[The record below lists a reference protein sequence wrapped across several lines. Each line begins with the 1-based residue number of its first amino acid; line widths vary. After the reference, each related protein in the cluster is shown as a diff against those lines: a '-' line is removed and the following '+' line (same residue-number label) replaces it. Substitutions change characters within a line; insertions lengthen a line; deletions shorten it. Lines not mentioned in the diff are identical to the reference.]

1 MQALRVERMKKGDI
15 LTAVGKRRRAVAR
28 AVAKKGSG
36 NVRLNKI
43 PLEAF
48 EPELARMIISEPL
61 VLAGSVAKKV
71 DIDVTLTG
79 GGIFGQ
85 ADAARQAIAKILV
98 QVDEK
103 LKEVFLNYD
112 RNLLI
117 ADPRRTEPHKPSR
130 SRKGPRRHKQR
141 SKR

>member
-1 MQALRVERMKKGDI
+1 MKKGEI
-15 LTAVGKRRRAVAR
+15 LTAAGKRRKAVAR
-28 AVAKKGSG
+28 AVARKGSG
-36 NVRLNKI
+36 VVRLNKI
-43 PLEAF
+43 PLEVF
-48 EPELARMIISEPL
+48 EPELVRMIVSEPL
-61 VLAGSVAKKV
+61 ILASNVAKKV
-71 DIDVTLTG
+71 DIDVSLTG

-98 QVDEK
+98 QIDEK

-112 RNLLI
+112 RSLLI

-130 SRKGPRRHKQR
+130 SKKGPRRHKQR